1 MHNFSFKNFGFMPF
15 MNEMRAI
22 IKPKLPY
29 LYSKL
34 PEACALFGCSH
45 ISGYIKLSLVQ
56 LKFAA
61 ILTVAKSGV
70 FCISFLSFK
79 HTYIKLATKH
89 RNKNRILMYAQGSHT
104 NYVLI

>member
-34 PEACALFGCSH
+34 PEACTLFGCSH
-45 ISGYIKLSLVQ
+45 ISGYIKLSLGWMN
-56 LKFAA
+56 LER
-61 ILTVAKSGV
+61 
-70 FCISFLSFK
+70 FLLSVK
-79 HTYIKLATKH
+79 YDPNL
-89 RNKNRILMYAQGSHT
+89 
-104 NYVLI
+104 